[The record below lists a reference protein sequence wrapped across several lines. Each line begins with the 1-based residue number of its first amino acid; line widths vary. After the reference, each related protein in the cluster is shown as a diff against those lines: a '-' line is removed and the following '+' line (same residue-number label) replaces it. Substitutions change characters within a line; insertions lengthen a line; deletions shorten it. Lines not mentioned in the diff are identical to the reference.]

1 MKLQFSVNILPGTYF
16 QGPTVA
22 NVHLCDSILDE
33 HAQILSLVCKLEA
46 QASSESG
53 TFINEKLNFLIGHI
67 VHLRPEFTAAN
78 FFSLDKT
85 TLFSIL
91 YSITTFLVVII
102 QYTFYV

>member
-67 VHLRPEFTAAN
+67 VHL
-78 FFSLDKT
+78 DKT

-91 YSITTFLVVII
+91 YSIITFLVMII